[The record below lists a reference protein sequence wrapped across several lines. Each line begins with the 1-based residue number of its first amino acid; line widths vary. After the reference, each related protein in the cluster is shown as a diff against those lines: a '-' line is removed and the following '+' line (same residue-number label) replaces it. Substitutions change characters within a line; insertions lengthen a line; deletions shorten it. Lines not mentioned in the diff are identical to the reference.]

1 MNTIGMESEQAAD
14 GEVPSGWHHCAV
26 GGMTF
31 LIESRFTPRGKLGHG
46 DARFQ
51 WLPTRVRALNG
62 VKVASIAAGES
73 HALCATR
80 EGKVYAWGSGA
91 LGLTPPQ
98 LTELHAADATSQV
111 GSAGNYEWAYGES
124 LLNRQAHLPQLVDLS

>member
-1 MNTIGMESEQAAD
+1 MSSLGFLSCCVVCLQRLPDFAD
-14 GEVPSGWHHCAV
+14 
-26 GGMTF
+26 
-31 LIESRFTPRGKLGHG
+31 
-46 DARFQ
+46 
-51 WLPTRVRALNG
+51 
-62 VKVASIAAGES
+62 
-73 HALCATR
+73 ALCAPR